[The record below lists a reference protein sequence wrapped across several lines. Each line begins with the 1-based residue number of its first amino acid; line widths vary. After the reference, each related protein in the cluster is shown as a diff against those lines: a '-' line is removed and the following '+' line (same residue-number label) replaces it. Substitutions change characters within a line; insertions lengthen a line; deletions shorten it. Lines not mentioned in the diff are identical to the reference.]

1 MYGQLGPGTTLA
13 DRYEL
18 VKLLGEGGM
27 GEVWKARHVRL
38 DSFVAVKFVRPEAQD
53 RNFRDRFER
62 EAQLAASVK
71 HRNVVTIMDYGETP
85 EGIAYMVMD
94 YLDGEPLTNYV
105 RGAFP
110 TVEVVHII
118 AMALRGL
125 VAVHTAGIVHRD
137 LKPDNIFLV
146 RDASGVYPKLLDF
159 GISRQTDHSQGKRSA
174 VTTQQGVLLGTPAY
188 MSPEQA
194 RGLSDIDRRTD
205 IYSMG
210 VLLYEAL
217 AGQLPF
223 DAEHVGDLMVAII
236 SRAPRPLHELCP
248 TLPRALCD
256 VVMKAISRDRDARY
270 QTADAMRVALL
281 EAIGNEQSMMLS
293 ERPTPPPGTLP
304 ESLTT
309 VGSSL
314 RSAVGS
320 SMNEPFQ
327 SIMRSAGQS
336 GQAGQSGTGP
346 RTANTFDESASV
358 ATQTLD
364 GTSVD
369 VVIKPNS
376 RRLIL
381 IAAALA
387 VLAVFGLAFA
397 LLREEPPTV
406 QVTPLAESTDPK
418 PGAAAAPPAKEPVV
432 EAPVVEATPVAP
444 ATHTGV
450 SADAGVAQPA
460 TAAPNPSA
468 TRRVAKRPAKT
479 KSSKILT
486 ELDY

>member
-1 MYGQLGPGTTLA
+1 MVYGQLGPGTTIA

-38 DSFVAVKFVRPEAQD
+38 DSFVAVKFVRPEGQD
-53 RNFRDRFER
+53 KNFRDRFQR

-94 YLDGEPLTNYV
+94 YLDGEPLTTYV

-110 TVEVVHII
+110 TEEIVHII
-118 AMALRGL
+118 VMALRGL

-159 GISRQTDHSQGKRSA
+159 GISRQTDQSQGKRSA

-194 RGLSDIDRRTD
+194 RGLRDIDRRTD

-223 DAEHVGDLMVAII
+223 DAEHVGDLMVQII

-248 TLPRALCD
+248 SLPRALCD
-256 VVMKAISRDRDARY
+256 VVMKAIARDRDARY
-270 QTADAMRVALL
+270 QTAEAMRVALL
-281 EAIGNEQSMMLS
+281 EAIGNGGAAMLS
-293 ERPTPPPGTLP
+293 ERPTPSPASLA
-304 ESLTT
+304 ESLPTIGT
-309 VGSSL
+309 PSL
-314 RSAVGS
+314 GS

-327 SIMRSAGQS
+327 SMMGVPPLASRSVD
-336 GQAGQSGTGP
+336 TFNGP
-346 RTANTFDESASV
+346 APVSS
-358 ATQTLD
+358 QTLD

-369 VVIKPNS
+369 VVIKTGT
-376 RRLIL
+376 RRVYWALAAAVVL
-381 IAAALA
+381 AALA
-387 VLAVFGLAFA
+387 LVFA
-397 LLREEPPTV
+397 LSGDETPHV
-406 QVTPLAESTDPK
+406 VATPLPSQEESKPEGPAPAASNVEDP
-418 PGAAAAPPAKEPVV
+418 AAI
-432 EAPVVEATPVAP
+432 EAPVVEPTPVVAAP
-444 ATHTGV
+444 PEQA
-450 SADAGVAQPA
+450 SADAGIAQPPNTRTNTG
-460 TAAPNPSA
+460 TAA
-468 TRRVAKRPAKT
+468 TRRPPSRRPTKT